1 MVICQ
6 YCDEAK
12 ATKELIYS
20 TTGAKAWYCDE
31 CAKDTGMDEFDK
43 EMSQKNTSTTG
54 EQDG

>member
-6 YCDEAK
+6 YCDEAR

-43 EMSQKNTSTTG
+43 EMSQKKEGKN
-54 EQDG
+54 